1 MAKLAELAREALA
14 SKLES
19 GEELR
24 SVGYFQTGP
33 FWAMILLSNLF
44 TFAMKYYYAGVTN
57 KRLIIF
63 RLNSFNKPIDK
74 ENYSIPLTDVQVKG
88 NALMVKLPDK
98 EKPVKFTMNFG
109 FQKLSGMD
117 VNEFKATLGAR

>member
-1 MAKLAELAREALA
+1 MAKLAELARAALA

-24 SVGYFQTGP
+24 SVGQFRTGP
-33 FWAMILLSNLF
+33 IWAMLLLSNLF
-44 TFAMKYYYAGVTN
+44 AFALKYYYAGVTN
-57 KRLIIF
+57 KRLIIV

-74 ENYSIPLTDVQVKG
+74 ENYSIPLTDVELKG

-98 EKPVKFTMNFG
+98 EKPVKFEMIFG
-109 FQKLSGMD
+109 LQKLTGMD
-117 VNEFKATLGAR
+117 VNEFKTAVGAR

>member
-14 SKLES
+14 AKLES

-44 TFAMKYYYAGVTN
+44 AFAMKYYYVGITT
-57 KRLIIF
+57 KRLIIV
-63 RLNSFNKPIDK
+63 RLNSFNKPVDK
-74 ENYSIPLTDVQVKG
+74 ENYSIPLTDVEVKG
-88 NALMVKLPDK
+88 NALLVKLPDK
-98 EKPVKFTMNFG
+98 EKPVTFVMNFG

-117 VNEFKATLGAR
+117 VNEFKAALGTR

>member
-19 GEELR
+19 VEELR
-24 SVGYFQTGP
+24 SVGYFRTGP

-44 TFAMKYYYAGVTN
+44 AFALKYYYAGITN
-57 KRLIIF
+57 KRLIIV
-63 RLNSFNKPIDK
+63 RLNSFNKPVDK
-74 ENYSIPLTDVQVKG
+74 ENYSIPLTDVELKG

-98 EKPVKFTMNFG
+98 EKPIKFEMNFG
-109 FQKLSGMD
+109 FQKLTGMD
-117 VNEFKATLGAR
+117 VNEFKAALGA